1 MTRILSLTYTDNK
14 SGGPYAVSIDHKNS
28 IKKKFFYVKLFSH
41 NKFSLFKL
49 VLNKERFKKFLNKF
63 DCIHL
68 HILFS
73 FRSIFFLKI
82 AEQLAIPTVLSVH
95 GNLNKWSM
103 KNNFFR
109 KLFFLKFFHNDINSV
124 SLIHF
129 LNDIE
134 KEEAS
139 KFIDIKKIPYSI
151 NQNCLNVSNFD
162 ITRNNDLIF
171 RILFFG
177 RLDKKKNFLMLPDI
191 AYIFKKNNI
200 NDVKFVIVGPSNKN
214 NLDKLKNKIK
224 KLELDAFFEIRESI
238 NSINQKNALFREI
251 DIFIL
256 PSKDEADSIAIKE
269 ALASG
274 KPVVISR
281 ECKILPDNKNQ
292 QFIKIIDNQI
302 ANTYYNEI
310 LNFYNNRKKLKNL
323 SHQIH
328 LYSKENFSINLLAKW
343 LPKIYKN
350 SINHTHTLKDS

>member
-1 MTRILSLTYTDNK
+1 MNRIFSLTYTDNK
-14 SGGPYAVSIDHKNS
+14 SGGPFAVSIDHKSSLEKN
-28 IKKKFFYVKLFSH
+28 FFYVKLFSH

-49 VLNKERFKKFLNKF
+49 ILNKKRFKKFLNKF

-73 FRSIFFLKI
+73 FRGMFFLKI
-82 AEQLAIPTVLSVH
+82 AEQLAIPTVLSLH
-95 GNLNKWSM
+95 GNLNQWSM
-103 KNNFFR
+103 KRNFFR
-109 KLFFLKFFHNDINSV
+109 KLLFLKFFNNIIHSV

-129 LNDIE
+129 LNNIE

-139 KFIDIKKIPYSI
+139 KFIDIKKIPYSV
-151 NQNCLNVSNFD
+151 NQNCLDVSNFD
-162 ITRNNDLIF
+162 IKTNNNVIF

-177 RLDKKKNFLMLPDI
+177 RIDEKKNFLILPEI

-200 NDVKFVIVGPSNKN
+200 NNIKFMIVGPGTKDNIN
-214 NLDKLKNKIK
+214 KLKNKIK

-238 NSINQKNALFREI
+238 NSINQKKALFRET

-274 KPVVISR
+274 KPVVISK
-281 ECKILPDNKNQ
+281 ECKILPDDKNQ
-292 QFIKIIDNQI
+292 EFIKIIDNQ
-302 ANTYYNEI
+302 NVNSYYNEL
-310 LNFYNNRKKLKNL
+310 LNFYKNRKKLKNL
-323 SHQIH
+323 SYQIH
-328 LYSKENFSINLLAKW
+328 LYSEKNFSINLLAKW

-350 SINHTHTLKDS
+350 SINHTHTLKN

>member
-1 MTRILSLTYTDNK
+1 
-14 SGGPYAVSIDHKNS
+14 
-28 IKKKFFYVKLFSH
+28 
-41 NKFSLFKL
+41 
-49 VLNKERFKKFLNKF
+49 
-63 DCIHL
+63 
-68 HILFS
+68 
-73 FRSIFFLKI
+73 
-82 AEQLAIPTVLSVH
+82 
-95 GNLNKWSM
+95 
-103 KNNFFR
+103 
-109 KLFFLKFFHNDINSV
+109 
-124 SLIHF
+124 
-129 LNDIE
+129 
-134 KEEAS
+134 
-139 KFIDIKKIPYSI
+139 
-151 NQNCLNVSNFD
+151 
-162 ITRNNDLIF
+162 
-171 RILFFG
+171 
-177 RLDKKKNFLMLPDI
+177 MLPDI

-238 NSINQKNALFREI
+238 NSINQKNALFRET

-281 ECKILPDNKNQ
+281 ECKILPDNKSQ

-302 ANTYYNEI
+302 AKTYYNEI